1 MIYISLIQNCCEWFL
16 KQPKGLFFSK
26 SSCLPI
32 HKFFPLSV
40 IILLQALLVMAQPKA
55 NTPIE
60 HIIFLM
66 QENHSF
72 DNYFGTY
79 PGANGIPE
87 GVCMP
92 VNPHDPNNTE
102 CVKPFRMGDGLVD
115 LEDPDHSN
123 KTALLQLNNG
133 AMNGFYYALTQRNQD
148 GNLAMG
154 YYDGEDL
161 PYYWNIAENY
171 VLFDNF
177 FSSALGGSF
186 INHWYSLSA
195 TSDETHGRTLQEALG
210 ELPTIFDRVQEAGLS
225 WKFYIQ
231 NYDPGLTYR
240 TLTSYP
246 ANRQSQV
253 VWVPLLAIDRFIDDP
268 ELNKHL
274 VDLNEYYEDLAD
286 GTLPNVAYIVPSG
299 PSEHPPSSLMSG
311 QRFVKSLIQ
320 SMMLSD
326 YWEKTA
332 FIWTYDDWGGWYD
345 HVIPPKVDEYG
356 YGFRVPALLVSSYAK
371 SDYIDSTQLD
381 YTSVIKFITD
391 NWSLE
396 SLATRDA
403 SANSIASAFDFASPP
418 REAVF
423 IPIERK
429 VVVTKPEPKRFMI
442 YLLYGG
448 GLGVATGIILLAF
461 WRSQHD
467 LIPLKE
473 V

>member
-1 MIYISLIQNCCEWFL
+1 MKLFKVYLIVLVLSL
-16 KQPKGLFFSK
+16 
-26 SSCLPI
+26 SS
-32 HKFFPLSV
+32 
-40 IILLQALLVMAQPKA
+40 AQKA

-60 HIIFLM
+60 HVIFLM

-79 PGANGIPE
+79 PGANGIPTDT
-87 GVCMP
+87 CMP
-92 VNPHDPNNTE
+92 VNPHDPTNTE
-102 CVKPFRMGDGLVD
+102 CIKPFRMGDGTVD
-115 LEDPDHSN
+115 LEDPDHSS

-133 AMNGFYYALTQRNQD
+133 AMDGFYYALAQRNQD
-148 GNLAMG
+148 GRLAMG

-161 PYYWNIAENY
+161 PYYWNIADNF

-195 TSDETHGRTLQEALG
+195 THDKTDGRSLQEALG
-210 ELPTIFDRVQEAGLS
+210 EVPTIFDRLMEKGLS

-231 NYDPGLTYR
+231 NYDPDLNYR
-240 TLTSYP
+240 TVASYP

-274 VDLNEYYEDLAD
+274 VDLNEYYDDLAN

-299 PSEHPPSSLMSG
+299 PSEHPPSSLISG

-326 YWEKTA
+326 YWEKAA

-345 HVIPPKVDEYG
+345 HVVPPKVDEYG

-371 SDYIDSTQLD
+371 KGYIDSTLLD
-381 YTSVIKFITD
+381 YTSVIKFIAE
-391 NWSLE
+391 NWDLKPLS
-396 SLATRDA
+396 TRDA
-403 SANSIASAFDFASPP
+403 QANSITDAFDFSWP
-418 REAVF
+418 REAEF
-423 IPIERK
+423 ISLERQAGI
-429 VVVTKPEPKRFMI
+429 TKPEPKRYII
-442 YLLYGG
+442 YLLYGA
-448 GLGVATGIILLAF
+448 GLLLALGIIGMAF
-461 WRSQHD
+461 WLSRFDSVHSVHR
-467 LIPLKE
+467 E
-473 V
+473 A

>member
-1 MIYISLIQNCCEWFL
+1 MRV
-16 KQPKGLFFSK
+16 FFV
-26 SSCLPI
+26 
-32 HKFFPLSV
+32 FA
-40 IILLQALLVMAQPKA
+40 LLQGLLMIAQSA

-60 HIIFLM
+60 HVIFLM

-72 DNYFGTY
+72 NNYFGTY

-87 GVCMP
+87 GICMP
-92 VNPHDPNNTE
+92 VDPYDQSNTE
-102 CVKPFRMGDGLVD
+102 CIEPFRMGDGIVD
-115 LEDPDHSN
+115 LEDPDHSS
-123 KTALLQLNNG
+123 KTALLQLNDG
-133 AMNGFYYALTQRNQD
+133 AMNGFYYALSQRNQD
-148 GNLAMG
+148 GRLAMG

-161 PYYWNIAENY
+161 PYYWNIADNY

-195 TSDETHGRTLQEALG
+195 TSDEKAKGQSLQEAL
-210 ELPTIFDRVQEAGLS
+210 EALPTIFDRVQEKGLS

-231 NYDPGLTYR
+231 NYDPNLTYR
-240 TLTSYP
+240 TVASYP

-253 VWVPLLAIDRFIDDP
+253 VWVPLLAIDRFIDNP

-274 VDLNEYYEDLAD
+274 VDISEYYEDLAN

-320 SMMLSD
+320 SMMVSP
-326 YWEKTA
+326 YWEKAA
-332 FIWTYDDWGGWYD
+332 FIWSYDDWGGWYD
-345 HVIPPKVDEYG
+345 HVVPPKVDEYG

-371 SDYIDSTQLD
+371 PGYIDSTQLD
-381 YTSVIKFITD
+381 YTSVIKFIED
-391 NWSLE
+391 NWDLE
-396 SLATRDA
+396 PLASRDA
-403 SANSIASAFDFASPP
+403 TANSIASAFDFLSPP

-423 IPIERK
+423 IPIERQ
-429 VVVTKPEPKRFMI
+429 VVITKPEPKRYII

-448 GLGVATGIILLAF
+448 GLGFSLSIILLAF
-461 WRSQHD
+461 WRSRHD
-467 LIPLKE
+467 KFTMIALKE